1 VISIYRR
8 THPLLFSRRDAQF
21 WRSFAECQ
29 ISLVIHAGSRER
41 AAMVES
47 ALLGMIS
54 TARQIVLDSEH
65 SLPISI
71 ITLPS
76 FVMPS
81 LDSTSSAPREPAIE
95 LKARSED
102 KVIRVVSQPAA
113 SKGGDGTVRLVLV
126 ASMSR
131 YFDGERE

>member
-1 VISIYRR
+1 
-8 THPLLFSRRDAQF
+8 
-21 WRSFAECQ
+21 
-29 ISLVIHAGSRER
+29 
-41 AAMVES
+41 MVES